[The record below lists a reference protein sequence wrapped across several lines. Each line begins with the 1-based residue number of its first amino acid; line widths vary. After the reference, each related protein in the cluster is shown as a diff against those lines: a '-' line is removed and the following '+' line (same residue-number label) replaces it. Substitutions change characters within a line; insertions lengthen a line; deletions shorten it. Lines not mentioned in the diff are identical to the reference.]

1 MAVTTPVIGQTS
13 WGDEANLAFSTLAQ
27 SGWNPNDLGM
37 DVWTHDPLHV
47 VVSTGTGLVSGTVRM
62 VRLPRL
68 AQAETISS
76 VWVHCGIVGVTLTA
90 GQCFLGLYNLAGTR
104 LAVSASI
111 EASFLATGIKQ
122 IALTVPYAAS
132 AGDDL
137 LVAALFNGTTP
148 PGLSASTTFS
158 GVVNATLSTANAR
171 VADGP
176 AGQTSLPA
184 SITMGTRTASAV
196 GVWAAA
202 G

>member
-37 DVWTHDPLHV
+37 DVWTHDPLHIV
-47 VVSTGTGLVSGTVRM
+47 VTSGTGLTSGTVRM
-62 VRLPRL
+62 IRLPRL

-90 GQCFLGLYNLAGTR
+90 GQNFLGLYNLAGTR

-122 IALTVPYAAS
+122 IALTVPYAAA
-132 AGDDL
+132 AGEDL

-148 PGLSASTTFS
+148 PGLSAATSLAGAT
-158 GVVNATLSTANAR
+158 NALLSTANSR

-184 SITMGTRTASAV
+184 SITMGTRTPSAV
-196 GVWAAA
+196 GAWAAA

>member
-13 WGDEANLAFSTLAQ
+13 WGDEANLAFSTLAH

-76 VWVHCGIVGVTLTA
+76 VWVHCGIAGVTLTA

-111 EASFLATGIKQ
+111 EASFLATGVKQ

-132 AGDDL
+132 LGDDL

-158 GVVNATLSTANAR
+158 GVVNANLSTANAR

-176 AGQTSLPA
+176 TAQTSLPA